1 MAKYFDLC
9 GVIMEWFKAFH
20 VISVITW
27 FAALF
32 YLPRLFVYH
41 SMSDDKVSTDRFK
54 VMERK
59 LYRGIMM
66 PSFVIASVLGIWMLQ
81 DYAWSAYSQQYWL
94 HTKLFLVILLVI
106 YHFYCGHL
114 IKVFQEDKNTRSDVF
129 YRWFNEFPVLILIA
143 IIILVVVKP
152 F

>member
-1 MAKYFDLC
+1 
-9 GVIMEWFKAFH
+9 
-20 VISVITW
+20 
-27 FAALF
+27 
-32 YLPRLFVYH
+32 
-41 SMSDDKVSTDRFK
+41 MSDDKVSTDRFK

-106 YHFYCGHL
+106 YHFYCGRL